1 VVDFFNEV
9 DEDVRGQQMREAAR
23 KYLPWAGGAVA
34 LVLLAAGGY
43 WGWDAWRGE
52 QSDKASMAYERA
64 VKAQTA
70 NDQAGAQRAL
80 GAVTEGSSPAYKALA
95 YMQQGAVA
103 LSDNKPQDAVKF
115 FDEAAKAAPD
125 EIMGDAARLK
135 AVFVLMDTAP
145 FATVEERLKPLM
157 EDGRPYRPL
166 AREALAMAKLQAG
179 RAKDARGDFVALSLG
194 LDAPEDV
201 RARAQAA
208 IQMIDSGT
216 AAKLPGIAKAAAA
229 LPSQPAVS
237 PFPQAGAPAPQAGA
251 APQ

>member
-1 VVDFFNEV
+1 
-9 DEDVRGQQMREAAR
+9 
-23 KYLPWAGGAVA
+23 
-34 LVLLAAGGY
+34 
-43 WGWDAWRGE
+43 
-52 QSDKASMAYERA
+52 
-64 VKAQTA
+64 
-70 NDQAGAQRAL
+70 
-80 GAVTEGSSPAYKALA
+80 
-95 YMQQGAVA
+95 
-103 LSDNKPQDAVKF
+103 
-115 FDEAAKAAPD
+115 
-125 EIMGDAARLK
+125 
-135 AVFVLMDTAP
+135 
-145 FATVEERLKPLM
+145 
-157 EDGRPYRPL
+157 
-166 AREALAMAKLQAG
+166 MAKLQAG